1 MVGREGATGVVLS
14 LGVSIG
20 GRHSSVVVPRS
31 ELGKGVQELIGDR
44 LSRVGWNVVVPSL
57 VLMFAASKE
66 GEVRDDSPPQ

>member
-1 MVGREGATGVVLS
+1 MGGGARRRHRGRSELGS
-14 LGVSIG
+14 LN
-20 GRHSSVVVPRS
+20 RRTSVVVPRS